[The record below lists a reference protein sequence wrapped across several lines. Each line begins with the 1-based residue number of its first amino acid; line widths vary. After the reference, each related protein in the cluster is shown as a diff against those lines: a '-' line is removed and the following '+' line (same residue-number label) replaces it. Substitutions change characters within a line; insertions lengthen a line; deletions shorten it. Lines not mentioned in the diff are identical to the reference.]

1 MVQDPRE
8 ASLTPRTDA
17 AEKFFHEPGRPP
29 VGFVASGVSRVLEV
43 ELTRAL
49 DELKKHGVE
58 APEPL
63 DARTHAL
70 LQNTR
75 KPTPS
80 IFRASPQAPAA
91 AAQAVRPAPPQ
102 IRLLPAMAATEALGD
117 ARTYEDGAP
126 LYRLGERG
134 EHIFILLYGQ
144 LRVSQQGDG
153 SAERIVGPGE
163 VFGEHALFEEGVH
176 TESLTAVGQARCAL
190 VRAADLRKALA
201 ADTTL
206 LPHLMMS
213 LVLQYRMVSDITARM
228 AAGLAPTKYELMGQ
242 KSLTGS
248 ELQRALLENKDAST
262 DEALNK
268 AQRMCLKLQGTELMP
283 TRLLR
288 AGMSLGRPGEEHL
301 GLGTMLVNGRAQI
314 RLGDHLLQLGQ
325 GSVVG
330 VAEGLT
336 GQDFSLHYAAL
347 QDINARVFPIDRAI
361 QRLDR
366 AEPLLRS
373 LASHLCATILAQQ
386 AALATST
393 PA

>member
-1 MVQDPRE
+1 MLQDPRE

-17 AEKFFHEPGRPP
+17 AERFFHEPGRPP

-49 DELKKHGVE
+49 AELKKHGVE
-58 APEPL
+58 APTPL

-70 LQNTR
+70 LQSTR
-75 KPTPS
+75 KPTSS
-80 IFRASPQAPAA
+80 IFKAAPQAPAA
-91 AAQAVRPAPPQ
+91 AQAPRPAPTPA
-102 IRLLPAMAATEALGD
+102 RMLPAMAATEALGE

-144 LRVSQQGDG
+144 LRVSQLGDG

-176 TESLTAVGQARCAL
+176 TETLHAVGQARCLL
-190 VRAADLRKALA
+190 VRAADLRQSLN
-201 ADTTL
+201 ADTSV
-206 LPHLMMS
+206 LPYLMMS
-213 LVLQYRMVSDITARM
+213 LVMQYRMVSDITARVT
-228 AAGLAPTKYELMGQ
+228 AGLAPAKYELLGQ

-248 ELQRALLENKDAST
+248 ELQRALLENKDPST
-262 DEALNK
+262 DEALTK
-268 AQRMCLKLQGTELMP
+268 AQRMCLKLQGSELMP

-301 GLGTMLVNGRAQI
+301 GLGMMLVNGRAQI
-314 RLGDHLLQLGQ
+314 RLGEHLLQLGQ

-336 GQDFSLHYAAL
+336 GQDFSLNYAAL
-347 QDINARVFPIDRAI
+347 QDINARVFPLDRAI
-361 QRLDR
+361 QRLDK
-366 AEPLLRS
+366 ADPLLRS

-386 AALATST
+386 AALVTPT